1 MSDELILQLED
12 EPGLELELG
21 DGAEPLE
28 LQLGDAVA
36 GVTNYEVLRNKP
48 QINSR
53 TLVGNM
59 SVAEILADGLIL
71 DGGTAEE
78 VAS

>member
-1 MSDELILQLED
+1 MSDELILQLGN
-12 EPGLELELG
+12 EPELELQLD
-21 DGAEPLE
+21 DGSESMN

-48 QINSR
+48 QVNSR
-53 TLVGNM
+53 TLIGNM
-59 SVAEILADGLIL
+59 SVAELLQDGLIL
-71 DGGTAEE
+71 DGRTAEE